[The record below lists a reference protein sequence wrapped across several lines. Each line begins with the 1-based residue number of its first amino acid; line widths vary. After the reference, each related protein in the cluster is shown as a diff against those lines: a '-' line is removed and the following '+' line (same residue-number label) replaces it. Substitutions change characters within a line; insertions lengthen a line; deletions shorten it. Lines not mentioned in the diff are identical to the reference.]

1 MSERGFCMSL
11 SPYIVSR
18 KSAPASTLIGV
29 LGAALLSTTALRVA
43 HANDTQE
50 GDVDDA
56 GNRRLGTVDVEGSA
70 IGEATSTKYTA
81 PLLDTPKTV
90 TVVPASV
97 IQGSAATTLIEALR
111 TVPGI
116 TFGAGEGGNPVAD
129 RPFIRGVD
137 SATDIYVDGV
147 RDTGSQSRESFA
159 IDSIEVS
166 KGPSSAFG
174 GRGSAGGSINLVTKT
189 PLSQDAISGT
199 VGLGTDSYRRATA
212 DINKVLSDQV
222 ALRVNLLT
230 HDADVAGRNGPDSS
244 RVGFAPSITFGMD
257 SPTKATLSYYHLK
270 SDEMP
275 DTGIP
280 YNNPFNSGPNTVL
293 NGDGRPVDVP
303 RDTFYGLFDRDFRK
317 TQTDSGFIRLEHAF
331 EGGIILR
338 NTTAYAHS
346 TNDYIWTQPDDSKG
360 NVVTTGTVWRRA
372 NTRVSSTNSAT
383 NQTDLSGEFVT
394 GAFKHRFAAGVEFSH
409 EQNERG
415 SYVVDDSTGNPGSA
429 AFNRLARYTLCPVGN
444 GADIYNCTS
453 LTNPNPSDPWMGSIL
468 RSNATTETNANTRS
482 AYAFDTIDLSE
493 QWLLNLGVR
502 FDDYSTRAIT
512 PTYVSNSGTSTGNTV
527 PELRLGNDA
536 SFWNYQAGIVYKPVA
551 DASIYASYATSS
563 TPPGNNVGDGREN
576 LSPTI
581 EDLEPERSKSF
592 ELGAKWDVFDG
603 RLALTAAIFRTD
615 KANARVTIDGGTTAN
630 AGDERVDGVE
640 IGASGNITERWKIF
654 AGYTWLDAVLVDAGK
669 VLVNGVFVDSPNN
682 GNHFANTPRNSA
694 SIYTTYQVLR
704 NLSVGVGAY
713 AMDRVYGNVSN
724 TKFVPGYV
732 RYDAMAAY
740 RINDHFGLQLNVQ
753 NLGDKTYFDKAYASH
768 YASVAPGRSATLTAT
783 INF

>member
-1 MSERGFCMSL
+1 MSS

-18 KSAPASTLIGV
+18 KSAPASTVVGV
-29 LGAALLSTTALRVA
+29 IGAALLSGASLSI
-43 HANDTQE
+43 ANASEPQE

-56 GNRRLGTVDVEGSA
+56 GNRRLGTVEVEGSA
-70 IGEATSTKYTA
+70 ISQATSPKYTA

-97 IQGSAATTLIEALR
+97 IEGTAATTLIEALR

-137 SATDIYVDGV
+137 SATDIFVDGI

-189 PLSQDAISGT
+189 PFAQDAISGS
-199 VGLGTDSYRRATA
+199 VGLGSDSYRRATV
-212 DINKVLSDQV
+212 DINQVLSDQV

-230 HDADVAGRNGPDSS
+230 HDANVPGRNGPDSN

-280 YNNPFNSGPNTVL
+280 YNNPFTSGPNTSL

-317 TQTDSGFIRLEHAF
+317 TQVDSGFIRIEHEF
-331 EGGIILR
+331 ESGLTLR
-338 NTTAYAHS
+338 NTTGYAHS

-360 NVVTTGTVWRRA
+360 NVVLTGTVWRRA
-372 NTRVSSTNSAT
+372 NTRVSSTNSAS
-383 NQTDLSGEFVT
+383 NQTDLSGEFMT
-394 GAFKHRFAAGVEFSH
+394 GALRHHFATGIELSH

-415 SYVVDDSTGNPGSA
+415 SYVVDHSTRNPGSA
-429 AFNRLARYTLCPVGN
+429 AFDPLVRYTLCPVRN
-444 GADIYNCTS
+444 GADIYTCTS
-453 LTNPNPSDPWMGSIL
+453 LANPNPNDPWAGSIF
-468 RSNATTETNANTRS
+468 RSNASTETNASTRS

-493 QWLLNLGVR
+493 RWLLNLGVR
-502 FDDYSTRAIT
+502 FDDYSTRAVT
-512 PTYVSNSGTSTGNTV
+512 PTYVSNTGTDTGETV
-527 PELRLGNDA
+527 PALRLGNDA
-536 SFWNYQAGIVYKPVA
+536 SFWNYQAGLIYKPVEN
-551 DASIYASYATSS
+551 ASIYASYATSS

-576 LSPTI
+576 LSAAI
-581 EDLEPERSKSF
+581 KDLAPERSKSF
-592 ELGAKWDVFDG
+592 EFGAKWDVLEG

-640 IGASGNITERWKIF
+640 VGVSGNITKNWKVF

-669 VLVNGVFVDSPNN
+669 VLVDGVYVDSPNN
-682 GNHFANTPRNSA
+682 GNQFANTPSNSA
-694 SIYTTYQVLR
+694 SVYTTYQ
-704 NLSVGVGAY
+704 LSHDLSIGFGAY
-713 AMDRVYGNVSN
+713 AMDRVYGNVAN

-740 RINDHFGLQLNVQ
+740 RINEHLGLQLNIQ

-768 YASVAPGRSATLTAT
+768 YASVAPGRSATLTAS